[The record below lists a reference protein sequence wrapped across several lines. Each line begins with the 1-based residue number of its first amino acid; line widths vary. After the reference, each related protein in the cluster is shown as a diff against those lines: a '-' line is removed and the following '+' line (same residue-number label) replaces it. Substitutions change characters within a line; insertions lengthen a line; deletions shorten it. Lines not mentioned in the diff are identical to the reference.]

1 MIITRPSHC
10 ELIQDPRLLIVLPAP
25 GTALGQSKIILVK
38 KLDILVILPASSV
51 YPASGCGVLKVT
63 CRCSMLPKTIWNPQG
78 SRAEVE
84 MMSLSSLPSFSP
96 QTCSPSLLCQNLKRL
111 GRDCATPRGGGGYLL
126 LMAWGAHL
134 CSPSLEAKSA
144 CSCPG
149 LPTGHEGVSSS
160 ALEVYS
166 LKCHVFLKNMGSS
179 IILVF
184 CWCCYFAYF
193 HEQGFTSIGYWVIF
207 LKSVLL
213 K

>member
-84 MMSLSSLPSFSP
+84 MMSLSSLPTFSP
-96 QTCSPSLLCQNLKRL
+96 QTRSPSLLCQNLKRL

-134 CSPSLEAKSA
+134 CSPSLECLQLPRSSYRTRRCFLFSPGGLFVKM
-144 CSCPG
+144 SCVPEEYG
-149 LPTGHEGVSSS
+149 VVHNSCILLMLLFCLFSWTGFYLNRLLSN
-160 ALEVYS
+160 
-166 LKCHVFLKNMGSS
+166 FLKICPSQ
-179 IILVF
+179 I
-184 CWCCYFAYF
+184 
-193 HEQGFTSIGYWVIF
+193 T
-207 LKSVLL
+207 
-213 K
+213 